1 MSIQLVIFDV
11 DGTLYDEKTH
21 QVPSSAIAAIK
32 AMKKKQ
38 VRFAIATGRA
48 PYGLGKAIDSLHA
61 DYVIADSGGLVV
73 DQTGTIL
80 WKQDIP
86 YTDVCS
92 LLTFAQEIEA
102 GLVFKFPRHM
112 YIYQNPEKI
121 EWLLGQ
127 MNSDIG
133 REPFIFHP
141 EQDRHFLEL
150 PQCASLHGDAK
161 QILAFA
167 KNSPLSFQQFSDTG
181 FDVAP
186 ADVDKGKAVTRLL
199 QLLQIEPADCAC
211 FGDSYNDRSMME
223 ACGRRIAMGNAAA
236 SIKAI
241 ADHVTSDVDKD
252 GILNGLRYLQIL

>member
-112 YIYQNPEKI
+112 YIYELQFLLSFLDKPFPNGESLKDVEKRVKDFI
-121 EWLLGQ
+121 QFLKKDYQGKT
-127 MNSDIG
+127 IG
-133 REPFIFHP
+133 IVAHRA
-141 EQDRHFLEL
+141 
-150 PQCASLHGDAK
+150 PQ
-161 QILAFA
+161 LAFEVLI
-167 KNSPLSFQQFSDTG
+167 KNISWEEANKETL
-181 FDVAP
+181 
-186 ADVDKGKAVTRLL
+186 DKLDEVLK
-199 QLLQIEPADCAC
+199 
-211 FGDSYNDRSMME
+211 
-223 ACGRRIAMGNAAA
+223 
-236 SIKAI
+236 
-241 ADHVTSDVDKD
+241 
-252 GILNGLRYLQIL
+252 GLGGVV